1 MLKIRLKA
9 LIEGELV
16 LTAKSVLIV
25 DDEETLTFSIHQS
38 FLMEK
43 RDYEIVTAKSG
54 EEALEKI
61 KGKRFDVAIVDIYL
75 PGISGLDL
83 IKGIKEKNPD
93 TLIIMMSAY
102 ATMDKKDEAL
112 EYGALYFFE
121 KPFDIKEIKKIVLK
135 TLDSAP
141 LT

>member
-1 MLKIRLKA
+1 MS
-9 LIEGELV
+9 
-16 LTAKSVLIV
+16 AKSILIV
-25 DDEETLTFSIHQS
+25 DDEETLTFSIQMS
-38 FLMEK
+38 FVSEK
-43 RDYEIVTAKSG
+43 RGYEIVTAESG
-54 EEALEKI
+54 EDALEKL
-61 KGKRFDVAIVDIYL
+61 KSKRFDVAIVDIYL

-93 TLIIMMSAY
+93 TLIIIMSAY

-121 KPFDIKEIKKIVLK
+121 KPFDIKEVKKIVLK
-135 TLDSAP
+135 TLDSAS

>member
-1 MLKIRLKA
+1 M
-9 LIEGELV
+9 
-16 LTAKSVLIV
+16 TPKSILIV

-43 RDYEIVTAKSG
+43 RGYEIVTAKSG

-93 TLIIMMSAY
+93 TLIIMISAY

-135 TLDSAP
+135 TLDSAS
-141 LT
+141 LA

>member
-1 MLKIRLKA
+1 M
-9 LIEGELV
+9 
-16 LTAKSVLIV
+16 TAKSILIV

-43 RDYEIVTAKSG
+43 RDYEIVTAESG
-54 EEALEKI
+54 EDALEKL
-61 KGKRFDVAIVDIYL
+61 KSKRFDVAIVDIYL

-93 TLIIMMSAY
+93 TLIIIMSAY

-121 KPFDIKEIKKIVLK
+121 KPFDIKEVKKIVLK
-135 TLDSAP
+135 TLDSAS

>member
-1 MLKIRLKA
+1 M
-9 LIEGELV
+9 
-16 LTAKSVLIV
+16 TAKSILIV
-25 DDEETLTFSIHQS
+25 DDEETLSFSIQMS
-38 FLMEK
+38 FVSEK
-43 RDYEIVTAKSG
+43 RGYEIVTAESG
-54 EEALEKI
+54 EDALEKL
-61 KGKRFDVAIVDIYL
+61 KSKRFDAAIVDIYL

-121 KPFDIKEIKKIVLK
+121 KPFDIKEVKKIVLK
-135 TLDSAP
+135 TLDSAF

>member
-1 MLKIRLKA
+1 MTVKNI
-9 LIEGELV
+9 
-16 LTAKSVLIV
+16 LIV
-25 DDEETLTFSIHQS
+25 DDEETLTFSMHQS
-38 FLMEK
+38 FIMEK
-43 RDYEIVTAKSG
+43 RGYDITTAGSG

-61 KGKRFDVAIVDIYL
+61 KDKRFDVAIVDIYL

-93 TLIIMMSAY
+93 TVIIMMSAY

-121 KPFDIKEIKKIVLK
+121 KPFDIKEVKRIVLK
-135 TLDSAP
+135 TLDSAS
-141 LT
+141 LV

>member
-16 LTAKSVLIV
+16 LTAKSILIV

-43 RDYEIVTAKSG
+43 RGYEIVTAKSG

-75 PGISGLDL
+75 PGISGFDL

-93 TLIIMMSAY
+93 ALIIMMSAY

-135 TLDSAP
+135 TLDSAS
-141 LT
+141 LA